1 MIFDVELYFTRLK
14 NWWYG
19 DVKAWWYCDAK
30 NPYHWKL
37 VWYTLTHHFPF
48 EDYYTYEV
56 LQLCLKK
63 SIYYFETAPHDIH
76 QNHIDK
82 TLMWLRISDGLLD
95 IILEKR
101 EIWSYTN
108 HRYKCLVKLN
118 QKNMNRYQ
126 QTITDYITGKVTQ
139 STRMY
144 ETTPHCLYKQ
154 KALVLLMR
162 ILQTYSK
169 DWWD

>member
-1 MIFDVELYFTRLK
+1 MNYLDDILTKITF
-14 NWWYG
+14 WW
-19 DVKAWWYCDAK
+19 DSKVLMWWRINAK

-37 VWYTLTHHFPF
+37 VWYTLLQHYPF
-48 EDYYTYEV
+48 ESNYNYEV

-63 SIYYFETAPHDIH
+63 SIYYFENANLYIH
-76 QNHIDK
+76 TNHINRN
-82 TLMWLRISDGLLD
+82 LMWMKIAVGLLD

-101 EIWSYTN
+101 SLYYYTN
-108 HRYKCLVKLN
+108 HKYKCEVYVN
-118 QKNMNRYQ
+118 QKNKDRYA
-126 QTITDYITGKVTQ
+126 ILCTDYVLGKVRK

-144 ETTPHCLYKQ
+144 DKYPHELYKE

-162 ILQTYSK
+162 ILQTYGK